1 MAFFFFLFLV
11 SLSCKYFPHNVAC
24 LVIHNVGRVSVISV
38 DFSVPEGDGNCEVA
52 VFRME
57 SCDDDFCPVSTVRFD
72 VGIARRSSAE

>member
-1 MAFFFFLFLV
+1 M
-11 SLSCKYFPHNVAC
+11 
-24 LVIHNVGRVSVISV
+24 ISV

-72 VGIARRSSAE
+72 VVIARRSSAE